1 MKKNPQLKASL
12 LGNQP
17 SLITPSRPPPTK
29 KEVTMWMKAKSL
41 LSKLNQEEITEL
53 KSRKAGTKEEKNVK
67 EKDKVED
74 KKLDKTG
81 KEGLEEQKQQKGA
94 EQTTP
99 IMSTKGKAGKGG
111 KVKNPNFTG
120 LKRKRSNDG
129 EPGPS
134 GPPQGLLVDSG
145 IDESDVAITSPPVVE
160 GGFKTPARRSRRS
173 SSADGLLED
182 RLEAPPPTASPLS
195 IITQS
200 PRAKRRRSVEDAS
213 PPQHSTPRVGDVSLT
228 RRVSFLEALTPSCT
242 PIKRTRPPVSPDT
255 PSSSLKSSL
264 KRDDNLILA
273 TPTTAGGR
281 GLRRSATPPPSG
293 STPVRALRKRR
304 SITPPPTLSNS
315 DSSISQYTPSGSQD
329 RTRTRPLRRLST
341 NTQSFL
347 RRLIQS
353 SQSKVSHMQNAF

>member
-17 SLITPSRPPPTK
+17 SLITPSRPPPSK

-53 KSRKAGTKEEKNVK
+53 KSRKAGTKEDKNVK
-67 EKDKVED
+67 EKDQVED
-74 KKLDKTG
+74 KNINKTTG
-81 KEGLEEQKQQKGA
+81 KEGLEEQKPQKGVF

-99 IMSTKGKAGKGG
+99 ITSNKGKAGKGG

-134 GPPQGLLVDSG
+134 GPPQGLLTDSG
-145 IDESDVAITSPPVVE
+145 IDESDVLITSPPVVE

-173 SSADGLLED
+173 SSADGLLEE

-195 IITQS
+195 IISQS

-228 RRVSFLEALTPSCT
+228 RRVSFLETLTPSCT

-264 KRDDNLILA
+264 KREDTLTLA

-281 GLRRSATPPPSG
+281 GLRRSATPPPLG
-293 STPVRALRKRR
+293 STPVRSQRKRR

-315 DSSISQYTPSGSQD
+315 DSSFSQYTPSGSQD

-353 SQSKVSHMQNAF
+353 SQSKVSHM